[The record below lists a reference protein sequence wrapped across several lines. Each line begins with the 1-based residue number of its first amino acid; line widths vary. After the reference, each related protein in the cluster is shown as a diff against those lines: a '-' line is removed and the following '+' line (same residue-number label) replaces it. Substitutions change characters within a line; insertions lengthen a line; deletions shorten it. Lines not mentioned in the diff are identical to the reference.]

1 MTWSIKNNANDM
13 PLTRPTSI
21 QAAIARLEEGNQ
33 RFVDERPGAHT
44 PREIHK
50 DLAQGQ
56 TPFAVILGCSDSR
69 VPVETIFDELP
80 GNLFVVRVA
89 GNIVDDGGLASIE
102 YAVEYLNSMLIVVL
116 GHTGCGAVTAS
127 LQQIA
132 NKTTFPGHIKKLAN
146 AIAPAIVETEDP
158 DHDKWLAA
166 AVRRNVEESV
176 SDLQQ
181 QSMLLHAAVDCGKIG
196 IAGAVYDLHT
206 GRVTFL

>member
-1 MTWSIKNNANDM
+1 M
-13 PLTRPTSI
+13 PFSRPASLDE
-21 QAAIARLEEGNQ
+21 AVSRLKEGNR
-33 RFVDERPGAHT
+33 RFVDERPRAHI
-44 PREIHK
+44 PKEIHK
-50 DLAQGQ
+50 DLARGQ

-80 GNLFVVRVA
+80 GNLFVIRVA
-89 GNIVDDGGLASIE
+89 GNIVDDGGLASVE

-132 NKTTFPGHIKKLAN
+132 NKTSFPGHIKKLAN

-176 SDLQQ
+176 SDLRQ
-181 QSMLLHAAVDCGKIG
+181 QSMLLHAAVDGGKVG
-196 IAGAVYDLHT
+196 IVGAVYDLHT
-206 GRVTFL
+206 GRVNFL